1 MERILVTGG
10 TGFTG
15 SHLVRALVAD
25 GHPVRVIARNAARAR
40 STLPPEVEI
49 VEGDVADAGV
59 VGRAV
64 RGRDVVY
71 HLAAAY
77 REAGIP
83 DSRYHEVHVD
93 STRHLLEAGK
103 AEGVRRLVHCSTI
116 GVHSHIENPPAD
128 ETWPFTPGDIYQET
142 KAEGELLALRFHREQ
157 GFPVSV
163 VRPAAIY
170 GPGEQ
175 RLLKL
180 FRAVARR
187 RFVMI
192 GSGEPFF
199 HMVHVSDLV
208 RGMRLAAEREEAVG
222 EAFIIA
228 GAEYCTLNEL
238 VRRIAAAYDVPPPRL
253 RVPVWPFMAAGWA
266 CEKICVPLRIEPPI
280 YRRRVAFFVKSRAFR
295 IEKARRL
302 LGYEPQVGLQQGID
316 EAARWYREHGLA

>member
-15 SHLVRALVAD
+15 SHLVRSLVAD
-25 GHPVRVIARNAARAR
+25 GHEVRVVARNAERARA
-40 STLPPEVEI
+40 TLPPGVEI
-49 VEGDVADAGV
+49 AEGDVADAAV
-59 VGRAV
+59 IGRAV
-64 RGRDVVY
+64 RGRDVIY
-71 HLAAAY
+71 HIAAAY

-83 DSRYHEVHVD
+83 DSRYREVHVD
-93 STRHLLEAGK
+93 STRHLLDAGR
-103 AEGVRRLVHCSTI
+103 AEGVRRMVHCSTI

-142 KAEGELLALRFHREQ
+142 KAEGELLAMAYHREH

-163 VRPAAIY
+163 VRPASIY
-170 GPGEQ
+170 GPGDL

-187 RFVMI
+187 RFAMI

-208 RGMRLAAEREEAVG
+208 RGLRLAADHEAAVG

-228 GAEYCTLNEL
+228 GDQYCTLNEL
-238 VRRIAAAYDVPPPRL
+238 VRRIATAYRVAPPRL
-253 RVPVWPFMAAGWA
+253 RVPVWPFMLAGWA

-280 YRRRVAFFVKSRAFR
+280 YRRRVSFFVKSRGFS
-295 IEKARRL
+295 IEKARRI
-302 LGYEPQVGLQQGID
+302 LGYEPRVPLQEGI
-316 EAARWYREHGLA
+316 EETARWYREQGLA